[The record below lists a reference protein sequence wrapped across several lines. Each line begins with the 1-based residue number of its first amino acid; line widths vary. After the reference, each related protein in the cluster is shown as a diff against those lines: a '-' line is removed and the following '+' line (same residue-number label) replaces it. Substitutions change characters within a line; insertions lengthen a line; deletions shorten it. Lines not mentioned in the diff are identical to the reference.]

1 MDVYKGEL
9 EWLDEVEVEH
19 PIAGET
25 IKWPRD
31 FVKTYAAATKL
42 AQTDGNSKQE
52 AAYGFLQALVGIHPT
67 YDRAD
72 QPYSPWISGPGGRSE
87 MPSDLSTKDI
97 NAIRKLLVKVS
108 HRSLRAHLL
117 DMLVVGPSKDFRA
130 AAEAAPLFIE
140 IGQEL
145 VGKGQAHEMKDAFR
159 RAIQLAR
166 RVGWTNEFG
175 DKAREAV
182 FTTTRQLD
190 KVPYAYDL
198 EVCLRLLRE
207 EHLGEMQEWR
217 DVARRALQYHKAQ
230 GNEREVQDLGN
241 EIVGFSQL
249 SQDVDG
255 EHEALCEIGESFV
268 RQAAK
273 RVLQKDNMPF
283 MAGSQFL
290 KQGIESLRRG
300 KAGRERIEELFSL
313 LREYQAKIGGGRNGE
328 MATISR
334 SVDVPFL
341 FEATRKHIS
350 GKTFHEALLNFAFGT
365 DTVNPARLRERIVE
379 QSAESRFH
387 DLFTTYVFDQAGRTQ
402 SIREGFADKT
412 GADYEEGIEL
422 RMIED
427 TCRFDWSFRVQTHIT
442 IGQSIIYSEHHP
454 DIESLLP
461 LVVNNPFIPP
471 GHEELFLR
479 GLLAGFNGDL
489 VLASHLLVPQ
499 FENSIRHVLEA
510 HGIHVATLKEDT
522 TESLKVW
529 GGILDIPKAVEVF
542 GESVI
547 FEIKGL
553 LVDPRGYNLRN
564 ELAHGMLRANQ
575 FYTSAGLNAWWLMLR
590 LCLQPVTDRF
600 ISTDETPEDEGDADK
615 PSPSVAP
622 KGE

>member
-9 EWLDEVEVEH
+9 AWLDEVEVEQ
-19 PIAGET
+19 PIT
-25 IKWPRD
+25 DQPIKWPRD
-31 FVKTYAAATKL
+31 FVRTYAAAAKL
-42 AQTDGNSKQE
+42 AKAAGETKKE
-52 AAYGFLQALVGIHPT
+52 AVYGFLQALVGIHPT
-67 YDRAD
+67 YERAD

-87 MPSDLSTKDI
+87 MPSDLSPKDI
-97 NAIRKLLVKVS
+97 DAIRKLLEKVTN
-108 HRSLRAHLL
+108 RPLRAHLL

-140 IGQEL
+140 IGQQL
-145 VGKGQAHEMKDAFR
+145 VGRNQAHEMKDALR
-159 RAIQLAR
+159 RGIQLAR
-166 RVGWTNEFG
+166 RVGWKNDIG
-175 DKAREAV
+175 DNAREAV
-182 FTTTRQLD
+182 FAIARELD
-190 KVPYAYDL
+190 KAPYPYDV

-207 EHLGEMQEWR
+207 ERLGEMDEWR
-217 DVARRALQYHKAQ
+217 EVARRALQYHKAQ
-230 GNEREVQDLGN
+230 GNEREVQDIGN
-241 EIVGFSQL
+241 EVVGFSQL
-249 SQDVDG
+249 LHDVDG
-255 EHEALCEIGESFV
+255 EHEAFREIGESFV
-268 RQAAK
+268 RQAAV

-283 MAGSQFL
+283 VAGSQFL
-290 KQGIESLRRG
+290 KQGIERLRRG
-300 KAGRERIEELFSL
+300 KAGRERIDELFVL

-334 SVDVPFL
+334 SVDVPFI

-350 GKTFHEALLNFAFGT
+350 GKTFHEALINFAFGT
-365 DTVNPARLRERIVE
+365 DTVDPTRLRKRIVE
-379 QSAESRFH
+379 QSPESRFE

-412 GADYEEGIEL
+412 GAEYEEGIQQ

-427 TCRFDWSFRVQTHIT
+427 ACRFDWSFRVQTHIT

-461 LVVNNPFIPP
+461 LVVSNPFIPP

-489 VLASHLLVPQ
+489 VIASHLLVPQ

-522 TESLKVW
+522 TESLKIW
-529 GGILDIPKAVEVF
+529 GGILDIPKAVEIF

-564 ELAHGMLRANQ
+564 ELAHGMLRTNQ

-590 LCLQPVTDRF
+590 LCMEPVINRFQGHAKGPTDG
-600 ISTDETPEDEGDADK
+600 EG
-615 PSPSVAP
+615 PSL
-622 KGE
+622 